1 VNTTTHEPRPSKLA
15 NTVAKFT
22 LLLAY
27 FDDRISSHEIGLDS
41 FSVEGCEFAL
51 ALIDRATDLDWERI
65 GRDAKLKDRPRT
77 TIGLLR
83 AEFQRRLNAAKAEE
97 SIR

>member
-1 VNTTTHEPRPSKLA
+1 MTAQITTTPRPSKLE

-27 FDDRISSHEIGLDS
+27 FEERLVDFDLNPR
-41 FSVEGCEFAL
+41 SVEGCEFAL
-51 ALIDRATDLDWERI
+51 ALIDRATDADWENI
-65 GRDAKLKDRPRT
+65 GVRAGLKSRPRT

-83 AEFQRRLNAAKAEE
+83 FEFQRRRRAAVKGGV
-97 SIR
+97 

>member
-1 VNTTTHEPRPSKLA
+1 VSTFTQLDSYSKLT
-15 NTVAKFT
+15 NTVAKFAV
-22 LLLAY
+22 LLDY
-27 FDDRISSHEIGLDS
+27 FEKRLREINIGPHT
-41 FSVEGCEFAL
+41 VEGCEFAL

-83 AEFQRRLNAAKAEE
+83 AEFQRRLNAARAEE